1 MSETRRI
8 GILGGTFD
16 PIHVGH
22 LDVGTAAETALQLTR
37 IYVVTAKTPAHR
49 AGPAASP
56 FQRFAM
62 VALAI
67 PKHTNWRAS
76 DMELRHDAVSYT
88 VDTLEKFGE
97 RGYDRSEL
105 YFIIGADAFASID
118 QWRDYPRVLDLA
130 NFAVVS
136 RPRAKVDMLK
146 ERLPHLLSRMA
157 RPDDPVP
164 AGETRIF
171 LIDVQTADVS
181 SSAIRAACEAGT
193 SIEGMVTP
201 IVRQYIEQHGLYL
214 PRSAGRRAS
223 DAHGGAA
230 AGGLHGKN

>member
-1 MSETRRI
+1 MSDRRI

-22 LDVGTAAETALQLTR
+22 LDVGRAAEEALNLSR
-37 IYVVTAKTPAHR
+37 VYVVTAKTPAHR
-49 AGPAASP
+49 AGPVASP

-67 PKHTNWRAS
+67 PKHVNWRAS
-76 DMELRHDAVSYT
+76 DMELRHEAVSYT
-88 VDTLEKFGE
+88 VDTLERFAE

-105 YFIIGADAFASID
+105 FFILGADAFASID

-136 RPRAKVDMLK
+136 RPRARVDALK
-146 ERLPHLLSRMA
+146 ERLPQLLTRMA
-157 RPDDPVP
+157 QPADQVP

-171 LIDVQTADVS
+171 LIDAQTADVS
-181 SSAIRAACEAGT
+181 SSAIRAKCETGQT
-193 SIEGMVTP
+193 IEGLVTP
-201 IVRQYIEQHGLYL
+201 IVQQYIEQHGLYA
-214 PRSAGRRAS
+214 PRSSGRRAS
-223 DAHGGAA
+223 DA
-230 AGGLHGKN
+230 

>member
-1 MSETRRI
+1 MSEKRRI

-22 LDVGTAAETALQLTR
+22 LDVGHAAETALNLSR
-37 IYVVTAKTPAHR
+37 LYVVTAKTPAHR
-49 AGPAASP
+49 AHPVASP

-67 PKHTNWRAS
+67 PKHQNWRAS
-76 DMELRHDAVSYT
+76 DMELRLDAVSYT
-88 VDTLEKFGE
+88 VDTLERFAE
-97 RGYDRSEL
+97 RGYEHTEVF
-105 YFIIGADAFASID
+105 FIIGADAFASID

-146 ERLPHLLSRMA
+146 ERLPHLMSRMA

-171 LIDVQTADVS
+171 LIDAQTADVS
-181 SSAIRAACEAGT
+181 SSAIRANCEGGR

-201 IVRQYIEQHGLYL
+201 IVQQYVEQHGLYL
-214 PRSAGRRAS
+214 PRTARRRAS
-223 DAHGGAA
+223 DESGAHAA
-230 AGGLHGKN
+230 DELHGKN

>member
-1 MSETRRI
+1 MSDRRI

-22 LDVGTAAETALQLTR
+22 LDVGHAAEVALDLSR
-37 IYVVTAKTPAHR
+37 VYVVTAKTPAHR
-49 AGPAASP
+49 SHPVASP

-67 PKHTNWRAS
+67 PKHQNWRAS

-97 RGYDRSEL
+97 RGYERGEL
-105 YFIIGADAFASID
+105 FFIIGADAFASID
-118 QWRDYPRVLDLA
+118 QWRDYPRILDLA

-136 RPRAKVDMLK
+136 RPRAKVAMLK
-146 ERLPHLLSRMA
+146 ERVPHLMTRMA
-157 RPDDPVP
+157 TPGDAVP

-171 LIDVQTADVS
+171 LIDDQTADVS
-181 SSAIRAACEAGT
+181 SSAIRANCEGGK

-201 IVRQYIEQHGLYL
+201 IVQQYIEQHGLYL
-214 PRSAGRRAS
+214 PRAAGRRAS
-223 DAHGGAA
+223 DVSGSPA
-230 AGGLHGKN
+230 AGGLHGKD

>member
-1 MSETRRI
+1 MSDRRI

-22 LDVGTAAETALQLTR
+22 LDVGRAAEEALNLSR
-37 IYVVTAKTPAHR
+37 VYVVTAKTPAHR
-49 AGPAASP
+49 AGPVASP

-67 PKHTNWRAS
+67 PKHFNWRAS
-76 DMELRHDAVSYT
+76 DMELRHEAVSYT
-88 VDTLEKFGE
+88 VDTLERFAE

-105 YFIIGADAFASID
+105 FFILGADAFASID

-136 RPRAKVDMLK
+136 RPLARVDALK
-146 ERLPHLLSRMA
+146 ERLPQLLTRMA
-157 RPDDPVP
+157 QPADQVP

-171 LIDVQTADVS
+171 LIDAQTADVS
-181 SSAIRAACEAGT
+181 SSAIRAKCETGQT
-193 SIEGMVTP
+193 IEGLVTP
-201 IVRQYIEQHGLYL
+201 IVQQYIEQHGLYA
-214 PRSAGRRAS
+214 PRSSGRRAS
-223 DAHGGAA
+223 DASGGRAA
-230 AGGLHGKN
+230 TGLHGED

>member
-1 MSETRRI
+1 VPERRI

-22 LDVGTAAETALQLTR
+22 LDVGGAAETALNLTR
-37 IYVVTAKTPAHR
+37 LYVVTARTPAHR
-49 AGPAASP
+49 AHPVASP

-67 PKHTNWRAS
+67 PRHKNWRAS

-88 VDTLEKFGE
+88 VNTLELFIE
-97 RGYDRSEL
+97 RGYDRAEL
-105 YFIIGADAFASID
+105 FFIIGADAFASID
-118 QWRDYPRVLDLA
+118 EWHEYPRILDLA

-146 ERLPHLLSRMA
+146 ERLPHLLTRMA
-157 RPDDPVP
+157 LPGDPILL
-164 AGETRIF
+164 GETRIF
-171 LIDVQTADVS
+171 LIDAPTADVS
-181 SSAIRAACEAGT
+181 SSTIRANCEAGQ

-201 IVRQYIEQHGLYL
+201 IVQQYIEQHGLYL
-214 PRSAGRRAS
+214 PRSVGRRAS
-223 DAHGGAA
+223 DAPGTAA

>member
-1 MSETRRI
+1 MSDRRI

-22 LDVGTAAETALQLTR
+22 LDIGHAAETTLNLGR
-37 IYVVTAKTPAHR
+37 VYVITAKTPAHR
-49 AGPAASP
+49 AHPVASP

-67 PKHTNWRAS
+67 PKHQNWRAS
-76 DMELRHDAVSYT
+76 DMELRHDSVSYT

-97 RGYDRSEL
+97 RGYERSEL
-105 YFIIGADAFASID
+105 FFIIGADAFASID
-118 QWRDYPRVLDLA
+118 QWRDFPRILDLA

-136 RPRAKVDMLK
+136 RPNAKVDTLK
-146 ERLPHLLSRMA
+146 ERLPQLIARMA
-157 RPDDPVP
+157 APDDPVP
-164 AGETRIF
+164 PGETRIF
-171 LIDVQTADVS
+171 LIDAQTSEVS
-181 SSAIRAACEAGT
+181 SSAIRANCESGK

-201 IVRQYIEQHGLYL
+201 IVQQYIEQHGLYL
-214 PRSAGRRAS
+214 PRAAGRRAS
-223 DAHGGAA
+223 DADGSAA